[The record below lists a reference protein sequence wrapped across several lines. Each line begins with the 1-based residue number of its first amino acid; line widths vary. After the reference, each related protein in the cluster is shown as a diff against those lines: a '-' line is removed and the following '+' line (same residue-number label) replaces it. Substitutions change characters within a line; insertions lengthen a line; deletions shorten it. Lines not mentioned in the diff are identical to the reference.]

1 MSKLLPDDT
10 IPANAWMTQTSA
22 PPEDLAMPGEVVE
35 GRSAYAHA
43 ARIVVGSARFG
54 VCILSEELEPGSYG
68 VPSFAD
74 AVKSLVLLQRHSRLR
89 VLVRKPRTAA
99 SRSHGLV
106 ELARIVTS
114 RIEFRELPPD
124 RNPGAAELVIADG
137 RVLLER
143 RGSGDLQGFL
153 YTQAPATARERQ
165 RTFDALWDES
175 LPSPEFRSLG
185 I

>member
-1 MSKLLPDDT
+1 MKPILPDYT
-10 IPANAWMTQTSA
+10 IPATEWMMTTNT
-22 PPEDLAMPGEVVE
+22 PPETFSLPGEVVE
-35 GRSAYAHA
+35 GLAAYAHA

-54 VCILSEELEPGSYG
+54 VSILSEDLEAGSYG

-74 AVKSLVLLQRHSRLR
+74 AVKNLVLLQRHAKLR
-89 VLVRKPRTAA
+89 VLVRNSRTAA

-114 RIEFRELPPD
+114 RIEFRDLPVD
-124 RNPGAAELVIADG
+124 RNPGVAEMVIADG

-143 RGSGDLQGFL
+143 RHSGDLQGFL
-153 YTQAPATARERQ
+153 YTQSPPTARERQ
-165 RTFDALWDES
+165 RSFDALWDEA
-175 LPSPEFRSLG
+175 LPSQEFRRLG